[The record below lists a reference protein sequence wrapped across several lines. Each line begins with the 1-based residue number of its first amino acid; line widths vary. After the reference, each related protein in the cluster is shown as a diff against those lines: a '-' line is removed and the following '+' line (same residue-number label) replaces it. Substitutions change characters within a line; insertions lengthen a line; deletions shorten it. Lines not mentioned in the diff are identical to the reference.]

1 MGIQHRISRW
11 CIDVELTK
19 HEQEMMD
26 GKEGFAVRKS
36 MEILVALGEIFGAKS
51 LIRVGSV
58 QVAGVSYHNLGDA
71 GLEFLNELAVDGRVK
86 VLTTLNPAGMDLEN
100 WQQLGI
106 SPEFAEKQNL
116 VIDAFKRMGV
126 LVSCTCTPYLIGNLP
141 LYGEHLAWSESSA
154 VTFAN
159 SVLGAR
165 TNREGGP
172 SALATAFVGKTP
184 NYGLHLDGNRVPDV
198 HIKVNAELGKLSDWG
213 ALGYA
218 IGKKA
223 ENKIPYITGIENAEL
238 DELKSFCASVVT
250 YGAKPLFY
258 MKGITPG
265 AENQKEP
272 NQTITIESCDL
283 KIAYDNI
290 NDDVID
296 IELVCVGC
304 PHCSIKEISEIAG
317 LLSGRK
323 VAVGTEFWVATS
335 RTAKQLSDIRGYT
348 ATIEAAGGKFACDTC
363 MAVAPLKGRFKS
375 LATTSAKGCFYSRQN
390 LMKTRMG
397 SIEECVN
404 AAVTGRW
411 NN

>member
-1 MGIQHRISRW
+1 M
-11 CIDVELTK
+11 ELTK
-19 HEQEMMD
+19 QEQAMLD
-26 GKEGFAVRKS
+26 GKEGYAVRKS

-51 LIRVGSV
+51 LIDVGSV

-71 GLEFLNELAVDGRVK
+71 GLEFLDSLAEDGRVK

-116 VIDAFKRMGV
+116 VIDAFKRMGI
-126 LVSCTCTPYLIGNLP
+126 LISCTCTPYLIGNLP
-141 LYGEHLAWSESSA
+141 LYGEHIAWSESSA

-172 SALATAFVGKTP
+172 SALAAAFVGKTP
-184 NYGLHLDGNRVPDV
+184 CYGLHLDENRVPDV
-198 HIKVNAELGKLSDWG
+198 HVQVNTHLTKLSDWG

-223 ENKIPYITGIENAEL
+223 ENKIPYITGIKSATL

-258 MKGITPG
+258 MKGVTPG
-265 AENQKEP
+265 AEAQKQPKE
-272 NQTITIESCDL
+272 TVTIEQADI
-283 KIAYDNI
+283 KNAYDNI
-290 NDDVID
+290 NDDVADID
-296 IELVCVGC
+296 FVCVGC
-304 PHCSIKEISEIAG
+304 PHCSIKEIQEIADLIKG
-317 LLSGRK
+317 KK
-323 VAVGTEFWVATS
+323 VKEGTELWVATS
-335 RTAKQLSDIRGYT
+335 RTAKQLADKRGYT

-363 MAVAPLKGRFKS
+363 MAVAPLKGRFKA

-390 LMKTRMG
+390 LMKTKMG
-397 SIEECVN
+397 SMEECVD
-404 AAVTGRW
+404 AAVTGKW

>member
-1 MGIQHRISRW
+1 MTNMQ
-11 CIDVELTK
+11 LTK
-19 HEQEMMD
+19 QEQKMLD
-26 GKEGFAVRKS
+26 GAEGYAVRKS
-36 MEILVALGEIFGAKS
+36 MEILTALGDIYGAKS
-51 LIRVGSV
+51 LIKVGSV
-58 QVAGVSYHNLGDA
+58 QVAGVSYNNLGDA
-71 GLEFLNELAVDGRVK
+71 GLEFLNELAKDGKVK

-116 VIDAFKRMGV
+116 VIDAFQKMGI

-141 LYGEHLAWSESSA
+141 LYGEHIAWSESSA

-159 SVLGAR
+159 SVIGAK

-172 SALATAFVGKTP
+172 SALAAAFVGKTP
-184 NYGLHLDGNRVPDV
+184 CYGLHLDENRVPDV
-198 HIKVNAELGKLSDWG
+198 HVQVKAELTKLSDWG

-223 ENKIPYITGIENAEL
+223 ENKISYITGIKAVDL

-258 MKGITPG
+258 MKGVTPG
-265 AENQKEP
+265 AELQAQPKE
-272 NQTITIESCDL
+272 TVTIEQADI
-283 KIAYDNI
+283 KNAYDNI
-290 NDDVID
+290 NDEVSD

-304 PHCSIKEISEIAG
+304 PHCSINEIA
-317 LLSGRK
+317 K
-323 VAVGTEFWVATS
+323 VAELLKGKKVAEGTEFWVATS
-335 RTAKQLSDIRGYT
+335 RTTKQLADKRGYT
-348 ATIEAAGGKFACDTC
+348 QVIEAAGAKFACDTC

-390 LMKTRMG
+390 GMKTKMG
-397 SIEECVN
+397 SIEECVQ
-404 AAVTGRW
+404 AAVTGKW
-411 NN
+411 NS

>member
-1 MGIQHRISRW
+1 M
-11 CIDVELTK
+11 ELTLQ
-19 HEQEMMD
+19 EQAMLD
-26 GKEGFAVRKS
+26 GKEGYAVRKS
-36 MEILVALGEIFGAKS
+36 MEILVALGEIFGAKN
-51 LIRVGSV
+51 LIEVGSV

-71 GLEFLNELAVDGRVK
+71 GLEFLDSLAKDGKVK

-116 VIDAFKRMGV
+116 VIDAFKRMGI
-126 LVSCTCTPYLIGNLP
+126 LISCTCTPYLIGNLP

-172 SALATAFVGKTP
+172 SALAAAFVGKTP
-184 NYGLHLDGNRVPDV
+184 NYGLHLDENRVPDI
-198 HIKVNAELGKLSDWG
+198 HIQVNAELGKLSDWG
-213 ALGYA
+213 ALGYV

-223 ENKIPYITGIENAEL
+223 ENKIPYITGIKTAEL

-258 MKGITPG
+258 IKGITPG
-265 AENQKEP
+265 FEAQKQP
-272 NQTITIESCDL
+272 TNTVTIEPGDL
-283 KIAYDNI
+283 KIAYDAI
-290 NDDVID
+290 NDDVND

-304 PHCSIKEISEIAG
+304 PHCSIKEISEIAT
-317 LLSGRK
+317 LLEDKK
-323 VAVGTEFWVATS
+323 VAEGTELWVATS
-335 RTAKQLSDIRGYT
+335 RTAKQLADKRGYT
-348 ATIEAAGGKFACDTC
+348 AAIEAAGGKFACDTC

-390 LMKTRMG
+390 LMKTKMG
-397 SIEECVN
+397 SIEECID
-404 AAVTGRW
+404 AAVSGKW

>member
-1 MGIQHRISRW
+1 M
-11 CIDVELTK
+11 ELTK
-19 HEQEMMD
+19 QEQAMLD
-26 GKEGFAVRKS
+26 GKEGYAVRKS
-36 MEILVALGEIFGAKS
+36 MEILVALGEIFGAKN
-51 LIRVGSV
+51 LIDVGSV

-71 GLEFLNELAVDGRVK
+71 GLEFLNTLAADGKVK

-116 VIDAFKRMGV
+116 VIDAFTRMGI

-141 LYGEHLAWSESSA
+141 LYGEHVAWSESSA

-172 SALATAFVGKTP
+172 SALAAAFVGKTP
-184 NYGLHLDGNRVPDV
+184 CYGLHLDENRAPDV
-198 HIKVNAELGKLSDWG
+198 HVKVNAELTKLSDWG

-223 ENKIPYITGIENAEL
+223 ENKIPYITGIKTADL

-265 AENQKEP
+265 AELQKQPSEMVVV
-272 NQTITIESCDL
+272 EKSDL
-283 KIAYDNI
+283 KNAYDNI
-290 NDDVID
+290 NDQVSDID
-296 IELVCVGC
+296 FVCVGC
-304 PHCSIKEISEIAG
+304 PHCSIKEIAEIAS
-317 LLSGRK
+317 LLKGKK
-323 VAVGTEFWVATS
+323 VAEGTELWVATS
-335 RTAKQLSDIRGYT
+335 RTAKQLADKRGYT
-348 ATIEAAGGKFACDTC
+348 ATIEEAGGKFACDTC
-363 MAVAPLKGRFKS
+363 MAVAPLKGRFKA

-390 LMKTRMG
+390 LMKTKMG
-397 SIEECVN
+397 SMKECVE
-404 AAVTGRW
+404 AAVTGKW

>member
-1 MGIQHRISRW
+1 M
-11 CIDVELTK
+11 ELTQK
-19 HEQEMMD
+19 EQAMLD
-26 GKEGFAVRKS
+26 GKEGYAFRKS
-36 MEILVALGEIFGAKS
+36 MEILTALGEIFGAKS
-51 LIRVGSV
+51 LIDVGSV

-71 GLEFLNELAVDGRVK
+71 GLEFLNSLAADGKVK

-116 VIDAFKRMGV
+116 VIDAFQRMGI

-141 LYGEHLAWSESSA
+141 LYGEHVAWSESSA

-172 SALATAFVGKTP
+172 SALAAAFVGKTP
-184 NYGLHLDGNRVPDV
+184 NYGLHLNENRVPDV
-198 HIKVNAELGKLSDWG
+198 HVRVIAKLSKLSDWG

-218 IGKKA
+218 IGRKA
-223 ENKIPYITGIENAEL
+223 ENKIPFITGLKAADL

-258 MKGITPG
+258 IKGITPG
-265 AENQKEP
+265 ADLQTQPKE
-272 NQTITIESCDL
+272 TVTIESADL
-283 KIAYDNI
+283 KGAYDTI
-290 NDDVID
+290 NDQVSDID
-296 IELVCVGC
+296 FVCVGC
-304 PHCSIKEISEIAG
+304 PHCSIKEIQQIAD
-317 LLSGRK
+317 LIKDKK
-323 VAVGTEFWVATS
+323 VIDGTELWVATS
-335 RTAKQLSDIRGYT
+335 RTAKQLADKRGYS

-363 MAVAPLKGRFKS
+363 MAVAPLKGRFKA

-390 LMKTRMG
+390 LMKTKMG
-397 SIEECVN
+397 SMEECIN
-404 AAVTGRW
+404 AAVTGKW
-411 NN
+411 N